1 MILEKRVKDLNN
13 ALSEVGAKLSECDM
27 QKQLLEKEVQS
38 YKKDQLQQKDLKEE

>member
-1 MILEKRVKDLNN
+1 MLLEKRVKDMNN
-13 ALSEVGAKLSECDM
+13 ALSEVDAKLRECEM